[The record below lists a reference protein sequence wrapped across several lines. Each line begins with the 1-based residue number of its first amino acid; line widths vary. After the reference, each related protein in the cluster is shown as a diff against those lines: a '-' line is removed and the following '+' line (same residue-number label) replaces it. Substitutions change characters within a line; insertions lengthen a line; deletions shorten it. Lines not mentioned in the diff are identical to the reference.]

1 MEILWLAHRDPLNP
15 KAGGAE
21 KIILEVSK
29 RLVDRGYDITILT
42 GGWRNCKRYEFK
54 EGIHIYRYGVR
65 ALPHFVL
72 PFFLMKR
79 HFDIVI
85 ADLGHAVPWVTPIL
99 LRKKTVVSFL
109 HLHARSLPG
118 QANVV
123 LAKSITALEK
133 LYFLFYNKQKFV
145 TISNTSFQDLVGL
158 GINPKNIIKIHP
170 GVNTG
175 LFHPS
180 IKTQYPSMIYYGGM
194 RAYKRPNEA
203 IYLLHELIKQTDNL
217 HLTIVGE
224 GVEKAKL
231 ESLISKLNLETNVTF
246 TGRINDEDLSRIV
259 SESWLNI
266 HTSVTEGW
274 GISIVEAAAAGTPTV
289 AYDVP
294 GVSESI
300 ENGMNG
306 LRVKDGDRDALK
318 NAALT
323 ILNDPKAWSVKAKEA
338 IKKYSWDKTAQSW
351 ENLILEVVGTQKEQM
366 TSSSYDL

>member
-1 MEILWLAHRDPLNP
+1 MKLLWLAHRDPFNP

-29 RLVDRGYDITILT
+29 RLVNCGYDITILT
-42 GGWRNCKRYEFK
+42 GGCRNCKRYEFK

-72 PFFLMKR
+72 PVFLIKR

-99 LRKKTVVSFL
+99 LGKKTVVSFL

-118 QANVV
+118 QVNAV

-158 GINPKNIIKIHP
+158 GIIPKNIVKIHP
-170 GVNTG
+170 GVDTS

-194 RAYKRPNEA
+194 RAYKRPDEA
-203 IYLLHELIKQTDNL
+203 IYLLHELIKRTANL

-224 GVEKAKL
+224 GVEKPKL
-231 ESLISKLNLETNVTF
+231 ESLVSKLNLETNVTF
-246 TGRINDEDLSRIV
+246 TGRINDENLARIV

-274 GISIVEAAAAGTPTV
+274 GISIIEAAAAGTPTV

-306 LRVKDGDRDALK
+306 LRVKDGDRNALK
-318 NAALT
+318 NAAIA
-323 ILNDPKAWSVKAKEA
+323 ILNDPKAWSIKSEET

-351 ENLILEVVGTQKEQM
+351 ERLILEVVGKQEGQVTPFSK
-366 TSSSYDL
+366 DL